1 MEKKTR
7 VEFLYENS
15 FKATYKKAVKRNQ
28 LNKFDPRG
36 EDLREVLR
44 EGLREGF
51 ANLQKMKYNEPE
63 DYFYDC
69 YLFNFL
75 SGMQIPVSNYIRT
88 ENTAREVVFNFLVEC
103 DPTPNKENLQWL
115 LGLYKNQLISYTPNV
130 GGELPR
136 VINRNFYEDLYTTVK
151 GSLDIFSLLKKANV
165 LNEDKRDIN
174 KYPNYQT
181 LNEVVL
187 PYTMMDDDGSSDNV
201 HTLDPKELNCIKNHQ
216 LFIDK
221 SKDYD
226 ETIGRAELVF
236 ENKDWVI
243 VITHD
248 KEANVEFGKYTTWC
262 TAGTRY
268 GSMFDSYHGRGEL
281 FVLIKKGYGSK
292 KAAKNDPNVRM
303 QFHFEDQQYMNI
315 PDRAIDINDF
325 FYTNKDIKDYFKKYI
340 TKTVLPKRQ
349 LKNKVND
356 DIQFLLKLGYG
367 DQIIKM
373 LKESKPKVLDFSGNK
388 MDSHILNEIGD
399 VESLEKLDFSA
410 CGLESLPESIKN
422 LKNLKYLK
430 VRNNLLNEVP
440 YWVNQLTSLTFIDF
454 SGCKIENKFDLTGL
468 SNLTDIVLDY
478 NTKLKELPSGI
489 NTLSS
494 LARLTASNCNIK
506 TITDDILDCDKL
518 YLVDF
523 HSNEKLSNIPD
534 KLSSL
539 PEIIAICIDDT
550 AITKEKIS
558 SLNKNKRGP
567 EVTIIKYDN

>member
-1 MEKKTR
+1 MEKKSR

-15 FKATYKKAVKRNQ
+15 FKATYGKAVKRDQ
-28 LNKFDPRG
+28 LDKFNPRN
-36 EDLREVLR
+36 
-44 EGLREGF
+44 EGF
-51 ANLQKMKYNEPE
+51 TSLHGMIYKEPE
-63 DYFYDC
+63 DFFYDR
-69 YLFNFL
+69 YLFTFL
-75 SGMQIPVSNYIRT
+75 SNMQIPISNYIGD
-88 ENTAREVVFNFLVEC
+88 ENTPREVMFNFLVDC

-115 LGLYKNQLISYTPNV
+115 LNLYKNQLISYSSGLYAQAN
-130 GGELPR
+130 GS
-136 VINRNFYEDLYTTVK
+136 INSNFYEDLYTTVK
-151 GSLDIFSLLKKANV
+151 SSLDTFSLLKKSNV
-165 LNEDKRDIN
+165 LNESKRDIN
-174 KYPNYQT
+174 KYPDYQT
-181 LNEVVL
+181 LSEVVL
-187 PYTMMDDDGSSDNV
+187 PYTMSDDGSSDNV

-216 LFIDK
+216 LFVEKDK
-221 SKDYD
+221 GYD
-226 ETIGRAELVF
+226 LTTGRAELVF

-243 VITHD
+243 VVTHD
-248 KEANVEFGKYTTWC
+248 KEANVEFGKHTTWC

-281 FVLIKKGYGSK
+281 FVLVKKGHGSK
-292 KAAKNDPNVRM
+292 KAIKNDPNARL
-303 QFHFEDQQYMNI
+303 QFHFEDQQYMNA
-315 PDRAIDINDF
+315 PDRPIDINDF

-388 MDSHILNEIGD
+388 MDSDILNEIGD
-399 VESLEKLDFSA
+399 IESLEKLDFSD
-410 CGLESLPESIKN
+410 CGLESLPNSIKN

-430 VRNNLLNEVP
+430 VRNNLLTEVP
-440 YWVNQLTSLTFIDF
+440 SWVNQLTGLTFVDF

-468 SNLTDIVLDY
+468 INLTDIVLDY
-478 NTKLKELPSGI
+478 NAKLKELPTGI
-489 NTLSS
+489 NTLSN

-506 TITDDILDCDKL
+506 TITDEILGCDKL

-523 HSNEKLSNIPD
+523 HGNEKLSNIPD

-550 AITKEKIS
+550 AITNEKIS

>member
-7 VEFLYENS
+7 VEFLYETT
-15 FKATYKKAVKRNQ
+15 FKATYRKAVKRKQ
-28 LNKFDPRG
+28 LTKFDNRHEGFTSLHHMVYNDPEDTFYDYRLFSFLSNISVSPTNYLG
-36 EDLREVLR
+36 EEKTPREV
-44 EGLREGF
+44 
-51 ANLQKMKYNEPE
+51 A
-63 DYFYDC
+63 
-69 YLFNFL
+69 
-75 SGMQIPVSNYIRT
+75 
-88 ENTAREVVFNFLVEC
+88 FNFLVQC
-103 DPTPNKENLQWL
+103 DPTPNKENLPWL
-115 LGLYKNQLISYTPNV
+115 LSLYKNQLISYALTN
-130 GGELPR
+130 EDI
-136 VINRNFYEDLYTTVK
+136 VINHNFYEDLYTTVK
-151 GSLDIFSLLKKANV
+151 SSLETFALLKKTNV
-165 LNEDKRDIN
+165 LNESKRDIN
-174 KYPNYQT
+174 KYPDYHS
-181 LNEVVL
+181 LNETVL
-187 PYTMMDDDGSSDNV
+187 PYTMIDDDGSSDNV
-201 HTLDPKELNCIKNHQ
+201 HTLDPKELRCIQNHQ
-216 LFIDK
+216 AFIEK
-221 SKDYD
+221 TKEYD
-226 ETIGRAELVF
+226 PTIGRAELVF

-248 KEANVEFGKYTTWC
+248 REANVEFGKHTTWC

-268 GSMFDSYHGRGEL
+268 GNMFDSYHGRGEL

-315 PDRAIDINDF
+315 PDRPIDINDF
-325 FYTNKDIKDYFKKYI
+325 FYTNKEIKDYFKKHI

-388 MDSHILNEIGD
+388 MDSDILNEIGD
-399 VESLEKLDFSA
+399 IESLEKLDFSD

-422 LKNLKYLK
+422 LRNLKYLK
-430 VRNNLLNEVP
+430 VRNNLLTEVP
-440 YWVNQLTSLTFIDF
+440 SWVNQLTGLSFIDF

-468 SNLTDIVLDY
+468 VNLTDIVLDY
-478 NTKLKELPSGI
+478 NGKLKELPTGI

-506 TITDDILDCDKL
+506 TITDEILGCDKL

-523 HSNEKLSNIPD
+523 HGNEKLSNIPD

-550 AITKEKIS
+550 AITSEKIS

>member
-1 MEKKTR
+1 MEKKSR
-7 VEFLYENS
+7 IEFLYENS
-15 FKATYKKAVKRNQ
+15 FKATYRKAVKRGQ
-28 LNKFDPRG
+28 LDKFNPRN
-36 EDLREVLR
+36 
-44 EGLREGF
+44 EGF
-51 ANLQKMKYNEPE
+51 TSLHGMIYKEPE
-63 DYFYDC
+63 DFFYDR
-69 YLFNFL
+69 YLFTFL
-75 SGMQIPVSNYIRT
+75 SNMQIPISNYVGD
-88 ENTAREVVFNFLVEC
+88 ENTPREVAFNFLVDC

-115 LGLYKNQLISYTPNV
+115 LNLYKNQLISYSSGLYAQAN
-130 GGELPR
+130 GA
-136 VINRNFYEDLYTTVK
+136 INGNFYEDLITTVK
-151 GSLDIFSLLKKANV
+151 SSLDTFTLLKKANV
-165 LNEDKRDIN
+165 LSEDKRDIN
-174 KYPNYQT
+174 KYPDYQT

-187 PYTMMDDDGSSDNV
+187 PYTMMGHEDEDNV
-201 HTLDPKELNCIKNHQ
+201 HTLDTKELKCVQNHQ
-216 LFIDK
+216 LFLEKDK
-221 SKDYD
+221 GYD
-226 ETIGRAELVF
+226 STIGRAELVF

-243 VITHD
+243 VVTHD
-248 KEANVEFGKYTTWC
+248 KEANVEFGKHTTWC

-281 FVLIKKGYGSK
+281 FVLVKKGHGSK
-292 KAAKNDPNVRM
+292 KAIKNDSNVRL
-303 QFHFEDQQYMNI
+303 QFHFEDQQYMNA
-315 PDRAIDINDF
+315 PDRPIDINDF
-325 FYTNKDIKDYFKKYI
+325 FYTNKEIKDYFKKYI

-388 MDSHILNEIGD
+388 MDSDILNEIGD
-399 VESLEKLDFSA
+399 IESLEKLDFSD
-410 CGLESLPESIKN
+410 CGLESLPNSIKN

-430 VRNNLLNEVP
+430 VRNNLLTEVP
-440 YWVNQLTSLTFIDF
+440 SWVNQLTGLTFVDF

-468 SNLTDIVLDY
+468 INLTDIVLDY
-478 NTKLKELPSGI
+478 NAKLKELPTGI
-489 NTLSS
+489 NTLSN

-506 TITDDILDCDKL
+506 TITDEILGCDKL

-523 HSNEKLSNIPD
+523 HGNEKLSNIPD

-550 AITKEKIS
+550 AITNEKIS